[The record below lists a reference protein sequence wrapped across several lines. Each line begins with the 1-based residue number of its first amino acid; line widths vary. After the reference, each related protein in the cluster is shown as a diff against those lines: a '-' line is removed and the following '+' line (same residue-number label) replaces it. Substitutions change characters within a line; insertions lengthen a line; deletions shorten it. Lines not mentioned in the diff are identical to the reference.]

1 VVHSFDEVSRQS
13 PQSLPLYHGI
23 DSGDANQL
31 RLSRDQVR
39 VGRMPGG
46 DDGPTEIRGV
56 SEPRIDGEV
65 AHPLG
70 EPAEVQASDAAL
82 PRDEP
87 APAWRTPV

>member
-1 VVHSFDEVSRQS
+1 
-13 PQSLPLYHGI
+13 
-23 DSGDANQL
+23 
-31 RLSRDQVR
+31 
-39 VGRMPGG
+39 MPGG